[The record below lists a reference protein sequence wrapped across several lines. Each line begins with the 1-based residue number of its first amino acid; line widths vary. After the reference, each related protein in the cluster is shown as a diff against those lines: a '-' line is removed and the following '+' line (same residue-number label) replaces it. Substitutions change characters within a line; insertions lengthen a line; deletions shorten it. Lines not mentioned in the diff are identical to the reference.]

1 MKIIILVE
9 MATALTFVCE
19 IPETGK
25 LHNAEAAGG
34 TRSGKESRAVKALS
48 CSFLRK
54 PLYARLYDL
63 GSCASEVLYLME
75 AQRLVL
81 LQRCSQRPVPTPAD
95 RPEPVACAFAK
106 PELYSS

>member
-34 TRSGKESRAVKALS
+34 TRSGKESES
-48 CSFLRK
+48 CESPAMQL
-54 PLYARLYDL
+54 PL
-63 GSCASEVLYLME
+63 E
-75 AQRLVL
+75 AFV
-81 LQRCSQRPVPTPAD
+81 CKTV
-95 RPEPVACAFAK
+95 
-106 PELYSS
+106 